1 MLSHCRSELDR
12 NSFDSGLL
20 PVISKM
26 CNLSGVEF
34 ISEKPDN
41 SASFMVKTTEFHI
54 QLDGMI
60 DVENEK
66 VKILADLDYFR
77 GFLGSVM
84 KKLNNERFVR
94 NAPPAVIEIE
104 KKKKA
109 DTESK
114 IKSLEEALKG
124 LSGKG

>member
-1 MLSHCRSELDR
+1 
-12 NSFDSGLL
+12 
-20 PVISKM
+20 M
-26 CNLSGVEF
+26 CNLSDVEF

-77 GFLGSVM
+77 GFLDSVM
-84 KKLNNERFVR
+84 KKLNNERFVQ
-94 NAPPAVIEIE
+94 NAPPAVIELE

-124 LSGKG
+124 LSGKE